1 MRHVF
6 HFLLIYYLK
15 LKTDFWYQKIEYEQ
29 FFIGLFFLNPI
40 ATKEGWIPPT
50 FLFFKFL
57 KNSCY
62 YQIQIW
68 HACKANK
75 MPSGQHWN
83 EDINA
88 ELEFEIRK
96 KLFFSPD

>member
-1 MRHVF
+1 MV
-6 HFLLIYYLK
+6 
-15 LKTDFWYQKIEYEQ
+15 DF
-29 FFIGLFFLNPI
+29 NPI
-40 ATKEGWIPPT
+40 SIEGGGVDFTNI
-50 FLFFKFL
+50 FDFKFL
-57 KNSCY
+57 KNGCY

-75 MPSGQHWN
+75 MPSDQHWN

-96 KLFFSPD
+96 KLFFSPDYY